1 MQQSHID
8 EILESIETFDIKAIQ
23 NLPNEITRLKESE
36 DSLQKKINDYKKLYD
51 AFETKIERSY
61 KEFQKITEWMH
72 DTTMK
77 KVLSVNKELT
87 KSIDETNQILT
98 SEVNRIRSEIAKTK
112 EDSNIYVSSI
122 ASILKDQIQ
131 EESSWLSKK
140 LDLTTVHYN
149 SLVTEKYD
157 QLDKE
162 MIKRDTI
169 IIESIASKVERAIQV
184 TEKKIW
190 DLEERIYTIEHA
202 LKEYEELYN
211 KNYETIKKL
220 TIGIGLISL
229 VALILSVSL

>member
-1 MQQSHID
+1 MPQLPID
-8 EILESIETFDIKAIQ
+8 EILESIESFDIAAIQ
-23 NLPNEITRLKESE
+23 NLPNEITRLKKSE
-36 DSLQKKINDYKKLYD
+36 DSMQKKIYDYKELYH

-61 KEFQKITEWMH
+61 KEFQKTTEWMH
-72 DTTMK
+72 DATMMK
-77 KVLSVNKELT
+77 ILSVNKELT
-87 KSIDETNQILT
+87 KSIDETNEMLA
-98 SEVNRIRSEIAKTK
+98 SKVNSIRSEITKTK

-122 ASILKDQIQ
+122 ASLLKDQIQ

-140 LDLTTVHYN
+140 LDLTTVNYN
-149 SLVTEKYD
+149 ALVIEKYD

-169 IIESIASKVERAIQV
+169 ITESIASKVERAIQI

-190 DLEERIYTIEHA
+190 NLEERIYTIEHT

-211 KNYETIKKL
+211 KKYVTIKKL